1 MNLFI
6 NFLKSKELRNLFL
19 YLSAVIAVVLLIR
32 SNRQLGQDNKR
43 LAVNMQSLT
52 AELKYVKTQN
62 GNLAAQTDVLLLRT
76 SELKALF
83 PKEAK
88 AIKDMGVKV
97 SSATQVSST
106 VVETQKNIVTVVRDS
121 VIHDTIRVKVFDYK
135 DQWYQISGINQ
146 GDVQRLQIHTTDTLT
161 QVVYKG
167 ERIHPW
173 LWIFS
178 KRKLQQRVSVSNPNA
193 TIKYSQFIQ
202 IQQP

>member
-1 MNLFI
+1 M
-6 NFLKSKELRNLFL
+6 
-19 YLSAVIAVVLLIR
+19 IAVVLLIR

-52 AELKYVKTQN
+52 AELKYVQTQN

-121 VIHDTIRVKVFDYK
+121 IVHDTIRVKVFDYK

-146 GDVQRLQIHTTDTLT
+146 GDTQRLQIHTTDTLT

-193 TIKYSQFIQ
+193 TIKYSQFIL

>member
-1 MNLFI
+1 MLVALI
-6 NFLKSKELRNLFL
+6 TAL
-19 YLSAVIAVVLLIR
+19 VLLIR
-32 SNRQLGQDNKR
+32 SNLELKQDNQR
-43 LAVNMQSLT
+43 LSLNMQTLSS
-52 AELKYVKTQN
+52 EISFVKTQN

-76 SELKALF
+76 SELKSLF

-97 SSATQVSST
+97 SNATQVSST
-106 VVETQKNIVTVVRDS
+106 VVETQMNIITLVRDS
-121 VIHDTIRVKVFDYK
+121 IVSDTIHVKVFDYK

-146 GDVQRLQIHTTDTLT
+146 GDSQRLQIHSTDTLT

-167 ERIHPW
+167 ERIRPW

-178 KRKLQQRVSVSNPNA
+178 PRKLQQRVSLSNPNA

-202 IQQP
+202 IQKQ